1 MANPIRMDKESLQ
14 ALQGNNLSCPRD
26 YSFLDKIDDAF
37 VETNQLLNQAED
49 ITGFGYISQKSRMH
63 DIFMAYWELNTCID
77 TLLQEIT
84 EADNQLHKM
93 VNDTANEL
101 ERICLEDIEIP
112 DTIHYYNSYEE
123 LPTLTINNFIQDGFV
138 ETNASVQGFV
148 DLFDGVIIYGEDEMT
163 LEEYVQYLETQS
175 VCTISYYSGE
185 KANLNLLVTDLSM
198 GVKDLF
204 DGIAGYDIITGE
216 HLSQQERTFKLWWGI
231 GMMSFNL
238 LMPAISG
245 LRAQQAIGQKIY
257 KWLDDIF
264 LMEGV
269 NSRILGGI
277 SQELAEQTA
286 RSGIQTLSNKG
297 LNTISRQITEEGV
310 EDAIQ
315 ITAREGVETIGEHV
329 VQEGMEDT
337 IRITTREGV
346 ETIGEHVVQE
356 SMENSIQITTREG
369 IEDTIQTA
377 TRDRIEAFG
386 QRITSEGISIGSHP
400 WESIYSG
407 VKENAAILEK
417 QVIQQ
422 EIYILNRYDST
433 YGIRATEQQ
442 LTREG
447 VETTLETVSREGI
460 EEMQEQAMREA
471 AEAMESGRVSSKTSY
486 RKSSDIFL
494 KPDTT
499 RINLAKGRTRFTPFR
514 ESGNSVSAGMQHV
527 IEGHFNRPLS
537 NSRSIFSISVDD
549 LKGILQ
555 RKSVI
560 TSPISDLGNGQY
572 KRVVDVGENIGNTAL
587 KHGGKPTSWIEII
600 TDVKGNIITTYPVP
614 KP

>member
-1 MANPIRMDKESLQ
+1 MILIKHRKHSKQTTAEGEKTTSHMANPIRMDKESLQ

-84 EADNQLHKM
+84 EADNQLHRI

-101 ERICLEDIEIP
+101 ERIRLEDIEIP

-163 LEEYVQYLETQS
+163 LEEYVQYLEAQS
-175 VCTISYYSGE
+175 VCTISYYSAE
-185 KANLNLLVTDLSM
+185 KNNLNLLVTDLSM
-198 GVKDLF
+198 GVKDLY

-216 HLSQQERTFKLWWGI
+216 HLSKQERTFKLWWGI

-269 NSRILGGI
+269 NPRILGGI

-286 RSGIQTLSNKG
+286 RSGIQTISNKG

-337 IRITTREGV
+337 V
-346 ETIGEHVVQE
+346 
-356 SMENSIQITTREG
+356 QITTREG

-386 QRITSEGISIGSHP
+386 QRITPEGIPTGSHP

-422 EIYILNRYDST
+422 EIYIPNRYDST

-442 LTREG
+442 FTREG
-447 VETTLETVSREGI
+447 VETTLETASREGI

-471 AEAMESGRVSSKTSY
+471 AEAMERGRVSSKSGTSTL
-486 RKSSDIFL
+486 SGQWQAVNESMSDFSRAYQKQITGQEGMAWVQNGIKFDGMKDGVL
-494 KPDTT
+494 LD
-499 RINLAKGRTRFTPFR
+499 AKGKYSQFIDKNTEDFYEWFSGK
-514 ESGNSVSAGMQHV
+514 ESLIAEARRQIDAS
-527 IEGHFNRPLS
+527 EGAKIQWYFAEEESLN
-537 NSRSIFSISVDD
+537 VVQD
-549 LKGILQ
+549 LFIDKGI
-555 RKSVI
+555 
-560 TSPISDLGNGQY
+560 T
-572 KRVVDVGENIGNTAL
+572 E
-587 KHGGKPTSWIEII
+587 IELIFEA
-600 TDVKGNIITTYPVP
+600 P
-614 KP
+614 K

>member
-14 ALQGNNLSCPRD
+14 ALQGNNLSCSRD

-163 LEEYVQYLETQS
+163 LEEYVQYLEAQS

-185 KANLNLLVTDLSM
+185 KANLNLLVTELSM
-198 GVKDLF
+198 GVKDLY

-216 HLSQQERTFKLWWGI
+216 HLSKQERTFKLWWGI

-264 LMEGV
+264 LMEGI
-269 NSRILGGI
+269 NPRIIGGI

-297 LNTISRQITEEGV
+297 LNTISRQITEESV
-310 EDAIQ
+310 EDAIR

-337 IRITTREGV
+337 V
-346 ETIGEHVVQE
+346 
-356 SMENSIQITTREG
+356 QITTREG

-386 QRITSEGISIGSHP
+386 QRITPEGIPTGSHP

-422 EIYILNRYDST
+422 EIYIPNRYDST

-442 LTREG
+442 FTREG
-447 VETTLETVSREGI
+447 VETTLGTASREGI

-471 AEAMESGRVSSKTSY
+471 AEAMERGRVSSKGGKYSVFGEMSEADGVRY
-486 RKSSDIFL
+486 RDWNYEKIYEISIHNPNADSMTLGKYFDGTI
-494 KPDTT
+494 
-499 RINLAKGRTRFTPFR
+499 
-514 ESGNSVSAGMQHV
+514 ESGSYIARAELTGDTYFSLGTQWNDIAQAYGLSDKEMFNLFNTRALDDAVMQGKT
-527 IEGHFNRPLS
+527 IRFSQNPLDWS
-537 NSRSIFSISVDD
+537 
-549 LKGILQ
+549 G
-555 RKSVI
+555 
-560 TSPISDLGNGQY
+560 TALGDEWSYLQY
-572 KRVVDVGENIGNTAL
+572 K
-587 KHGGKPTSWIEII
+587 HGYRDLIEMEGYWYAI
-600 TDVKGNIITTYPVP
+600 K
-614 KP
+614 

>member
-163 LEEYVQYLETQS
+163 LEEYVQYLEAQS

-185 KANLNLLVTDLSM
+185 KANLNLLVTELSM
-198 GVKDLF
+198 GVKDLY

-216 HLSQQERTFKLWWGI
+216 HLSKQERTFKLWWGI

-264 LMEGV
+264 LMEGI
-269 NSRILGGI
+269 NPRIIGGI

-286 RSGIQTLSNKG
+286 RSGIQTISNKG

-337 IRITTREGV
+337 V
-346 ETIGEHVVQE
+346 
-356 SMENSIQITTREG
+356 QITTREG

-386 QRITSEGISIGSHP
+386 QRITPEGIPTGSHP

-422 EIYILNRYDST
+422 EIYIPNRYDST

-442 LTREG
+442 FTREG
-447 VETTLETVSREGI
+447 VETTLETASREGI

-471 AEAMESGRVSSKTSY
+471 AEAMERGTVSSKGGTHTLPNAEDLKMSQTVQNHMNDVIKKGPNAGQLSRPY
-486 RKSSDIFL
+486 IDSDGTTLLL
-494 KPDTT
+494 KEIMESADPVPDTILQSGLRWDVSGT
-499 RINLAKGRTRFTPFR
+499 FR
-514 ESGNSVSAGMQHV
+514 GSTGTWELVVDTSTNTVV
-527 IEGHFNRPLS
+527 HFN
-537 NSRSIFSISVDD
+537 FVA
-549 LKGILQ
+549 Q
-555 RKSVI
+555 
-560 TSPISDLGNGQY
+560 
-572 KRVVDVGENIGNTAL
+572 
-587 KHGGKPTSWIEII
+587 
-600 TDVKGNIITTYPVP
+600 
-614 KP
+614 

>member
-163 LEEYVQYLETQS
+163 LEEYVQYLEAQS

-216 HLSQQERTFKLWWGI
+216 HLSKQERTFKLWWGI

-269 NSRILGGI
+269 NPRILGGI

-286 RSGIQTLSNKG
+286 RSGIQTISNKG
-297 LNTISRQITEEGV
+297 LNTISRQITEESV

-337 IRITTREGV
+337 VRITTREGV
-346 ETIGEHVVQE
+346 E
-356 SMENSIQITTREG
+356 
-369 IEDTIQTA
+369 DTIQTA
-377 TRDRIEAFG
+377 TREGIETFG
-386 QRITSEGISIGSHP
+386 QRITPEGIPTGSHP

-422 EIYILNRYDST
+422 EIYIPNRYDST

-442 LTREG
+442 FIREG
-447 VETTLETVSREGI
+447 VETTLETASREGI

-471 AEAMESGRVSSKTSY
+471 AEAMESGTSTPIKYSPINICEEINRRVAESFSGATFTKRVLTEDTVMYRVSGGNAKEVGSY
-486 RKSSDIFL
+486 MSMTPQCGGLQSQLDLALNPIWGN
-494 KPDTT
+494 TT
-499 RINLAKGRTRFTPFR
+499 ENVTKVVVPKGTT
-514 ESGNSVSAGMQHV
+514 
-527 IEGHFNRPLS
+527 IYEGIAAPQNIYDS
-537 NSRSIFSISVDD
+537 
-549 LKGILQ
+549 
-555 RKSVI
+555 
-560 TSPISDLGNGQY
+560 LGN
-572 KRVVDVGENIGNTAL
+572 VIGTL
-587 KHGGKPTSWIEII
+587 PGG
-600 TDVKGNIITTYPVP
+600 GNQVYIP
-614 KP
+614 KVERGWFHESM